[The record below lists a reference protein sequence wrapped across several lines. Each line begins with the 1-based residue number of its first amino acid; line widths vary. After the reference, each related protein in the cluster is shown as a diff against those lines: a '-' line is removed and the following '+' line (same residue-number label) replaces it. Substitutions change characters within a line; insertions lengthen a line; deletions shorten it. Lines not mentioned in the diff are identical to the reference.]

1 MTARDWGLASAALAL
16 LTDQASK
23 LLLLY
28 AFGLSSL
35 APGVRVFTS
44 TFVDVVMAW
53 NPGVSF
59 SFFSAH
65 SAIGV
70 SMLIAVAVLG
80 VAGLGSWLW
89 RATRLPLAVG
99 LGLVIGGALGNL
111 VDRLI
116 YGRVADFFDL
126 HAFGRNFF
134 ACNLA
139 DIAISLGVLLLI
151 LDSLRDSSAAS
162 GQEARETE

>member
-1 MTARDWGLASAALAL
+1 MTPRDWGLASAVLAL
-16 LTDQASK
+16 LADQVSK

-28 AFGLSSL
+28 AFGLASL
-35 APGVRVFTS
+35 QPGARIFTS
-44 TFVDVVMAW
+44 AFVDLVMAW

-65 SAIGV
+65 STAGILA
-70 SMLIAVAVLG
+70 LIVVALLG

-89 RATRLPLAVG
+89 RATRLPLAIG

-139 DIAISLGVLLLI
+139 DIAISAGVLLLI
-151 LDSLRDSSAAS
+151 VDSLRDNGATA